1 MENSAFIPP
10 QIANPRLVVLGSTAE
25 DAAQSGTRRSS
36 RQSRQKAD
44 EKGLSSYPM
53 HPLYHGPNSLPVFNN
68 PQVFP
73 HPAMRPNVEEGHRI
87 MNPIGAG
94 AFRPFQVSED
104 QEGFYHHSAFVP
116 AKQRK
121 TENGKA
127 VNSEDWSS
135 VQTCST
141 DNSEKGTEGSIRHDL
156 DVKHE
161 IEDSDFSERGG
172 TPCSYES
179 TERSHGIESEMT
191 DRSTPEEGRHLRRK
205 RKCSYSLDGQMCC
218 LVCGVTVRP
227 GELQAHLTQEIERLN
242 KMTRSG
248 RRSRD
253 SSGSRKGSQGPSSRR
268 NKENPSSSDNHETR
282 FETYLKIKANRQS
295 RLNARVGRSRRG
307 RRSDD
312 GDLTHCPICDEVLE
326 GSPEERNHHAEIC
339 LRKHHILPTNENMT
353 VDVEGEEYEEYTWC
367 GQTRIRATTM
377 LQAGFKGTG
386 FQRRTYTEED
396 IDVNL
401 NVDGDDT
408 AEYGQAQFTEADI
421 IPCSSDEPSE
431 ERQRQAIR
439 GALLTGE
446 ASSSR
451 SPSLEKSKWEQP
463 APESSSEADKIVRDS
478 GDGEDG
484 VCSSSCIPPSA
495 NTLIESLKCQLQDMK
510 ENKKES
516 MKCLICME
524 GYTTPLVSVQ
534 CWHVHCQECWLRTLG
549 AKKLCPQCN
558 MITAPAQL
566 RKIYL

>member
-1 MENSAFIPP
+1 MNPNFQMMNFLARFSRPPNFIFMENSAFIPP
-10 QIANPRLVVLGSTAE
+10 HIANPRLVVLGSTAE
-25 DAAQSGTRRSS
+25 DAAQSAGRRSS
-36 RQSRQKAD
+36 RQTRQKVE
-44 EKGLSSYPM
+44 EKGVTSYPM
-53 HPLYHGPNSLPVFNN
+53 HPLYHGPNGLPVFNN
-68 PQVFP
+68 AQVFP
-73 HPAMRPNVEEGHRI
+73 HPAMRPTVEDGHRL
-87 MNPIGAG
+87 MNPLGPG
-94 AFRPFQVSED
+94 AFRPFQVSEE

-121 TENGKA
+121 MENGKIQS
-127 VNSEDWSS
+127 VSNSEDWSS

-141 DNSEKGTEGSIRHDL
+141 ENSEKGTESSLRPEMG
-156 DVKHE
+156 VKHE
-161 IEDSDFSERGG
+161 IDDSDFSERGE
-172 TPCSYES
+172 TPCSFES
-179 TERSHGIESEMT
+179 AERSQAIESEVT
-191 DRSTPEEGRHLRRK
+191 DRSSPEEGRHLRRK
-205 RKCSYSLDGQMCC
+205 RKCSYLLDGQMCC
-218 LVCGVTVRP
+218 SVCGVTVRA
-227 GELQAHLTQEIERLN
+227 GELQSHLNQEVERLN

-268 NKENPSSSDNHETR
+268 NKDNPSSSDNPETR
-282 FETYLKIKANRQS
+282 FETYLKIKSNRQS

-307 RRSDD
+307 RRSGDYC

-326 GSPEERNHHAEIC
+326 GSPEERNHHAEVC
-339 LRKHHILPTNENMT
+339 LRKQHHISPTREDMA

-386 FQRRTYTEED
+386 FQRRIYTEED
-396 IDVNL
+396 VDMNL

-408 AEYGQAQFTEADI
+408 AEYGQPQFTEADI

-439 GALLTGE
+439 GALLTFY
-446 ASSSR
+446 
-451 SPSLEKSKWEQP
+451 
-463 APESSSEADKIVRDS
+463 DTYNDDDDVDIVD
-478 GDGEDG
+478 DD
-484 VCSSSCIPPSA
+484 
-495 NTLIESLKCQLQDMK
+495 D
-510 ENKKES
+510 
-516 MKCLICME
+516 E